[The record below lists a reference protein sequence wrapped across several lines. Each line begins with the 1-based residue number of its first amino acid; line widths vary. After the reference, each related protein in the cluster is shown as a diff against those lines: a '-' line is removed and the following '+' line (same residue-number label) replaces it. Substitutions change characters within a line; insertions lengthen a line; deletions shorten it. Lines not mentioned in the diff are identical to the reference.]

1 MERVKRLEDIQVS
14 PETIGEAG
22 LEIDVML
29 LPEAVGEVFRNKDLT
44 VRDPFELHYV
54 VERDK
59 DSGDVHVGIDIEGR
73 IETFCAR
80 CLETMTCPVDLH
92 LETDYLPATRE
103 MSQNL
108 EEERLSSETGYYRKT
123 IHLGDYIASE
133 LVLALPLRFICDE
146 GCKGL
151 CTGCGV
157 NLNREACRC
166 EAKPGDPRLQKLAE
180 LNKEKLRKE

>member
-22 LEIDVML
+22 LENDVLL
-29 LPEAVGEVFRNKDLT
+29 LPEAVDGALRNKDLT
-44 VRDPFELHYV
+44 VREPFRLHYE
-54 VERDK
+54 VERDV
-59 DSGDVHVGIDIEGR
+59 DSGDVHIGIDIEGR
-73 IETFCAR
+73 IETFCVR
-80 CLETMTCPVDLH
+80 CLETMTYPIDLH

-108 EEERLSSETGYYRKT
+108 EEERVSSETGYYRKT
-123 IHLGDYIASE
+123 ILLGDYIASE

-157 NLNREACRC
+157 NLNQEACRC

-180 LNKEKLRKE
+180 LNKEKFRKE